1 MFCFR
6 CGDFVYHEVFEQE
19 KERIDYEHKLKF
31 MSWKHHVVQRSFD
44 AFSFIRTQDHGIVW
58 RGLVA
63 TYPPL
68 VPKEHCRAAEL
79 SSRRQALFE
88 GRVSESWLSKRP
100 KALAFAAWQS
110 QQGEHS
116 FHVVFAAVIMISTQD
131 HLMSCARLSKFQ
143 WTTNAFT
150 FEPL

>member
-1 MFCFR
+1 MLWIAVTCGERAALFCFR

-19 KERIDYEHKLKF
+19 KERIDYTHKLKF
-31 MSWKHHVVQRSFD
+31 MSWKEHVVQRSFD

-68 VPKEHCRAAEL
+68 VPKEHCIAAQL

-88 GRVSESWLSKRP
+88 GNVFETWLSRRRN
-100 KALAFAAWQS
+100 ALAFAAWQNS
-110 QQGEHS
+110 QGKRFS
-116 FHVVFAAVIMISTQD
+116 
-131 HLMSCARLSKFQ
+131 LLRK
-143 WTTNAFT
+143 TNAVRCQKRSDT
-150 FEPL
+150 